1 MIRVTASSFV
11 NPSTHV
17 RLLVTTNMGNRLK
30 RFAPLDKQ
38 KDNPHGAPPLKGII
52 FDVDGTLCK
61 PQSYMF
67 AQMREALKIPKSTDI
82 LDHMHSLPQ
91 PAQDETQTA
100 IRAIES
106 AAMIEQEAQP
116 GLNELITYLEG
127 KGVRMGLCTRNFDH
141 FRSSAPV
148 THLLETFLPG
158 KTFFPIITRE
168 FRPPK
173 PDPAGI
179 LHIARAWG
187 LEDGADSLIM
197 VGDSMDDM
205 VAGYKAGAATVLLSS
220 KDNEGLEKHEY
231 TGVAIGRLDELVTM
245 LDAGFE
251 ESKSR
256 P

>member
-1 MIRVTASSFV
+1 
-11 NPSTHV
+11 
-17 RLLVTTNMGNRLK
+17 MGLRAPK
-30 RFAPLDKQ
+30 RFAPLDGQ
-38 KDNPHGAPPLKGII
+38 KTNHHAAPPLKGIV

-67 AQMREALKIPKSTDI
+67 AQMREALQITKSTDI
-82 LDHMHSLPQ
+82 LNHIHSLPQ
-91 PAQDETQTA
+91 PAQDDAQTT

-116 GLNELITYLEG
+116 GLNELITYLESR
-127 KGVRMGLCTRNFDH
+127 GVRMGLCTRNFE
-141 FRSSAPV
+141 
-148 THLLETFLPG
+148 LTFLPG
-158 KTFFPIITRE
+158 KTFLPIVTRE

-179 LHIARAWG
+179 LHIARAWS

-220 KDNEGLEKHEY
+220 KDNVGLECNEF
-231 TGVAIGRLDELVTM
+231 TGISIGRLDELVGM
-245 LDAGFE
+245 LEQGFE
-251 ESKSR
+251 EMEGR
-256 P
+256 